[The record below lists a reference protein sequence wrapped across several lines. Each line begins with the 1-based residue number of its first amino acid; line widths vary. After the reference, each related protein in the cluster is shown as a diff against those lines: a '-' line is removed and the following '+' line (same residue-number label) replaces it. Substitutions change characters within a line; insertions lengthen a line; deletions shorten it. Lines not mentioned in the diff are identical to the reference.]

1 MCQCV
6 RITDVSKDS
15 TNLLLS
21 VLAAFL
27 VIIGMGLAFSFGPSL
42 ITDLQRPAFNAAPGA
57 IVKEP
62 ATEMRDFTLTDQTG
76 KSLKLSDLRGKAVML
91 FFGYTHCPD
100 YCPLSLAQYAQIK
113 KALGADADRVAFV
126 MISLDGERD
135 TPDVLNAYMKQ
146 FDPAFIGLTGDPEKV
161 RSIGEDYAVQFQKQ
175 RLKGTQ
181 AEYIVAHT
189 TFMYLLDPQGRWRIA
204 YPYDV
209 PRADITADIQRIL
222 AKP

>member
-1 MCQCV
+1 M
-6 RITDVSKDS
+6 SKDS
-15 TNLLLS
+15 SNLILS

-27 VIIGMGLAFSFGPSL
+27 AVMGLGLAFSFGPTW
-42 ITDLQRPAFNAAPGA
+42 IENLQRPAFTVAPGA

-62 ATEMRDFTLTDQTG
+62 AKEVRDFTLTNQDGQEV
-76 KSLKLSDLRGKAVML
+76 SISSLRGKAVML

-100 YCPLSLAQYAQIK
+100 YCPLTLAEFVQVK
-113 KALGADADRVAFV
+113 KALGANADKINFV

-135 TPDVLNAYMKQ
+135 TPAVLKEYIKG
-146 FDPAFIGLTGDPEKV
+146 FDPSFIALTGDPEKV
-161 RSIGEDYAVQFQKQ
+161 RGIGADYAVQFQKE

-189 TFMYLLDPQGRWRIA
+189 TFTYLIDAQGRWRIA

-209 PRADITADIQRIL
+209 PREDISKDVQRIL
-222 AKP
+222 AEQ

>member
-1 MCQCV
+1 M
-6 RITDVSKDS
+6 SKDS
-15 TNLLLS
+15 TNLILS

-27 VIIGMGLAFSFGPSL
+27 VIVGMGLAFSFGPSV
-42 ITDLQRPAFNAAPGA
+42 IRDLQRPAFNAAPGA

-62 ATEMRDFTLTDQTG
+62 AVQVRDFTLTNQKG
-76 KSLKLSDLRGKAVML
+76 QPLKMSDLRGKAVML

-113 KALGADADRVAFV
+113 KTLGTDAARVAFV

-135 TPDVLNAYMKQ
+135 TPAVLNAYMKQ
-146 FDPAFIGLTGDPEKV
+146 FDPTFIGLTGDPEKV
-161 RSIGEDYAVQFQKQ
+161 RSIGADYAVQFQKQ

-181 AEYIVAHT
+181 AEYLVAHT
-189 TFMYLLDPQGRWRIA
+189 TFMYLIDPPGRWRIA

-209 PRADITADIQRIL
+209 PREEITQDIQRIL
-222 AKP
+222 AEK